1 MMTLSILIV
10 DDNPDLRR
18 LLDKRLKNAG
28 YTTEVAEDGYQAKA
42 LLEKQRYDVV
52 LTDLMMPG
60 DIGGIEV
67 LDIAKEKDNSIEVVL
82 ITAHS
87 SVDTAVQA
95 MKKGAHDYLEKP
107 INFDELFLRLDKI
120 GNVKTIYKS
129 AMDLRLALNKTEGE
143 AVLLE
148 AIRAPFKTI
157 LDNAGILEYELPK
170 SKGRGLNVVTG
181 NMVNMIKQGII
192 DPLLVTKSALR
203 NAASVATTI
212 LSTDCVIN
220 NLRIDESNR

>member
-1 MMTLSILIV
+1 MMTLSVLIV
-10 DDNPDLRR
+10 DDDPVLRR
-18 LLDKRLKNAG
+18 LLDERLKKAG

-67 LDIAKEKDNSIEVVL
+67 LDIAKKKDSFIEVVV

-129 AMDLRLALNKTEGE
+129 AMDLRLALSKTEGE
-143 AVLLE
+143 AAQTIQALEMLNSKLQQSLEDIATVLSAESSSAEDNIADAL
-148 AIRAPFKTI
+148 AIISRT
-157 LDNAGILEYELPK
+157 
-170 SKGRGLNVVTG
+170 
-181 NMVNMIKQGII
+181 
-192 DPLLVTKSALR
+192 
-203 NAASVATTI
+203 
-212 LSTDCVIN
+212 
-220 NLRIDESNR
+220 